1 MRITGNKQKAN
12 NKMVDLSTDILFILN
27 ANCLNSQMTEI
38 DRVDFKNDLYI
49 GFLQGTHFKHS
60 DVGSLK
66 WKDGKRYTLQTIPP
80 KIKSGY
86 TNT

>member
-38 DRVDFKNDLYI
+38 DRVD
-49 GFLQGTHFKHS
+49 
-60 DVGSLK
+60 
-66 WKDGKRYTLQTIPP
+66 
-80 KIKSGY
+80 
-86 TNT
+86 